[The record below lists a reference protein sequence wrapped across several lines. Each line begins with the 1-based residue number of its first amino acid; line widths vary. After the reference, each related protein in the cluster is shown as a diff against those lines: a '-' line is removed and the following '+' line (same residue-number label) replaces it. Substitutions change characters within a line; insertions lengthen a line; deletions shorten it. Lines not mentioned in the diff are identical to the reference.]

1 MSTAT
6 VRINDVEVFF
16 QQLTDT
22 KRRVL
27 LIDYDGTIA
36 PFQVDRT
43 KAVPYASIPE
53 LLDSIM
59 ATCGTRVVLISGRS
73 AREIPPLLGL
83 RPHPEIWGSHGFERL
98 FSDGR
103 YEIGFL
109 NERSLTAFSE
119 AASRLEDAG
128 LGALAELKVG
138 SIAVHWRGMK
148 NQQME
153 EARTTCYRILSPIAC
168 GGNLLLSEFD
178 GGLELRA
185 RNCSKGDAVRII
197 LSELSSDVPVAYL
210 GDDQTDEDAF
220 KALKGRGLTVLVRPN
235 YRTTSARIWLKPPGE
250 LVQFLADWVHACG
263 GDV

>member
-6 VRINDVEVFF
+6 ARINDIDIFF
-16 QQLTDT
+16 RQLSDS
-22 KRRVL
+22 RQRVL

-36 PFQVDRT
+36 PFQVDRA
-43 KAVPYASIPE
+43 KAVPYSTIPE

-59 ATCGTRVVLISGRS
+59 ATCGTRVVLVSGRS
-73 AREIPPLLGL
+73 ARELPGLLGL

-109 NERSLTAFSE
+109 SERTLAALAE
-119 AASRLEDAG
+119 AASGLEEAG
-128 LGALAELKVG
+128 LGALTELKVG
-138 SIAVHWRGMK
+138 SIAVHWRGMTTAH
-148 NQQME
+148 ME
-153 EARTTCYRILSPIAC
+153 EARTTCYRTLSPVAC
-168 GGNLLLSEFD
+168 SGNLLLSEFD

-185 RNCSKGDAVRII
+185 RNCSKGDAVRAI
-197 LSELSSDVPVAYL
+197 LSELNSDIPVAYL

-220 KALKGRGLTVLVRPN
+220 KALKGRGLTVLVRPK
-235 YRTTSARIWLKPPGE
+235 YRTTTASVWIKPPGE
-250 LVQFLADWVHACG
+250 LTQFLVDWVHACG

>member
-16 QQLTDT
+16 QQLTES

-27 LIDYDGTIA
+27 LIDYDGTLA
-36 PFQVDRT
+36 PFKVDRT
-43 KAVPYASIPE
+43 KAVPYSSIPE

-59 ATCGTRVVLISGRS
+59 ATCNTRVVLISGRS
-73 AREIPPLLGL
+73 AREIPSLLGL

-98 FSDGR
+98 YSDGR
-103 YEIGFL
+103 YEIGYL
-109 NERSLTAFSE
+109 SERTLAALSD
-119 AASRLEDAG
+119 AASRLEETG
-128 LGALAELKVG
+128 LGALGELKVG
-138 SIAVHWRGMK
+138 SIAVHWRGMT
-148 NQQME
+148 NPQIE
-153 EARTTCYRILSPIAC
+153 EARTTCYRIFSPIAC
-168 GGNLLLSEFD
+168 AGNLLLSEFD

-185 RNCSKGDAVRII
+185 RNCGKGDAVRTI
-197 LSELSSDVPVAYL
+197 LSELPIDVPVAYL

-220 KALKGRGLTVLVRPN
+220 KALKGRGLTVLVRPD

-250 LVQFLADWVHACG
+250 LVQFLADWVRACG

>member
-6 VRINDVEVFF
+6 VRINDVEIFF
-16 QQLTDT
+16 QQITDA

-27 LIDYDGTIA
+27 LVDYDGTIA

-43 KAVPYASIPE
+43 KAVPYPSIPE

-98 FSDGR
+98 LSDGR
-103 YEIGFL
+103 YEIGYL
-109 NERSLTAFSE
+109 SERSLTALSD
-119 AASRLEDAG
+119 AASRLEEVG
-128 LGALAELKVG
+128 FGALAELKVG

-148 NQQME
+148 SAQME
-153 EARTTCYRILSPIAC
+153 EARTTCYRTLSPIAC
-168 GGNLLLSEFD
+168 SGNLLLTEFD

-185 RNCSKGDAVRII
+185 RNCSKGDAVRAI

-220 KALKGRGLTVLVRPN
+220 KALKGRGLTVLVRPT

-250 LVQFLADWVHACG
+250 LVQFLSDWVRACG

>member
-16 QQLTDT
+16 QQLTDA

-36 PFQVDRT
+36 PFQVDRK
-43 KAVPYASIPE
+43 KAVPYPGVPE
-53 LLDSIM
+53 LLDSVM
-59 ATCGTRVVLISGRS
+59 RTCDTRVVLISGRS

-98 FSDGR
+98 LPDGR
-103 YEIGFL
+103 YEICYL
-109 NERSLTAFSE
+109 SERSL
-119 AASRLEDAG
+119 AALSDAAARLEDGG
-128 LGALAELKVG
+128 LGALAERKVG

-148 NQQME
+148 KEHME

-168 GGNLLLSEFD
+168 AGNLLLTEFD

-185 RNCSKGDAVRII
+185 RNCSKGDAVRTI
-197 LSELSSDVPVAYL
+197 LSELPSDVPVAYL

-220 KALKGRGLTVLVRPN
+220 KALKGRGLTVLVRPT
-235 YRTTSARIWLKPPGE
+235 YRSTSARIWLKPPGE
-250 LVQFLADWVHACG
+250 LTEFLGDWVQACG
-263 GDV
+263 GDA

>member
-16 QQLTDT
+16 QQLTDAV
-22 KRRVL
+22 RRVL

-36 PFQVDRT
+36 PFQVDRG
-43 KAVPYASIPE
+43 KAVPYSTIPE

-59 ATCGTRVVLISGRS
+59 ATCSTRVVLISGRC

-103 YEIGFL
+103 YEIGYL
-109 NERSLTAFSE
+109 SEHAVVSLSE

-138 SIAVHWRGMK
+138 AIAVHWRGMK
-148 NQQME
+148 KEHIE
-153 EARTTCYRILSPIAC
+153 EARTTCYRTLSPIAC
-168 GGNLLLSEFD
+168 AGNLLLTEFD
-178 GGLELRA
+178 GGVELRA
-185 RNCSKGDAVRII
+185 RNCSKGDAVRTI
-197 LSELSSDVPVAYL
+197 LSELPSDVPVAYL

-250 LVQFLADWVHACG
+250 LTQFLAEWIHACG

>member
-6 VRINDVEVFF
+6 VRMTDVEVFF
-16 QQLTDT
+16 EQLTDA

-36 PFQVDRT
+36 PFHVDRT
-43 KAVPYASIPE
+43 KAVPYPAIPE
-53 LLDSIM
+53 LLDSIIS
-59 ATCGTRVVLISGRS
+59 TCGTRVVLISGRS

-83 RPHPEIWGSHGFERL
+83 RPYPEIWGSHGFERL
-98 FSDGR
+98 FPDGR
-103 YEIGFL
+103 YEIGYL
-109 NERSLTAFSE
+109 SERNLASLAD
-119 AASRLEDAG
+119 AASRLEHVG
-128 LGALAELKVG
+128 LGALTELKVG

-148 NQQME
+148 KEHME
-153 EARTTCYRILSPIAC
+153 EVRTTCYRTLSPIAC
-168 GGNLLLSEFD
+168 AGSLLLSEFD

-185 RNCSKGDAVRII
+185 RNCSKGDAVSTI

-220 KALKGRGLTVLVRPN
+220 KVLKGRGFTVLVRPN
-235 YRTTSARIWLKPPGE
+235 YRTTSARVWLKPPGE
-250 LVQFLADWVHACG
+250 LKQFLADWVQACG